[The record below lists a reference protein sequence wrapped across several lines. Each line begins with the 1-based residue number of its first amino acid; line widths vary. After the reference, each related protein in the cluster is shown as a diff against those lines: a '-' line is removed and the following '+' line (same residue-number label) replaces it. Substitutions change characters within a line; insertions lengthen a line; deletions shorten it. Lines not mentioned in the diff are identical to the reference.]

1 MKLFEKSSS
10 FSQKGN
16 TLLGQSV
23 GGIHDTEDSQ
33 LLSDEERRLQREEL
47 SDLKK
52 EEMLSLMK
60 EKEKILNREKEKHTK
75 ERRNESDKVNNLFCV
90 I

>member
-16 TLLGQSV
+16 TLLAQSV
-23 GGIHDTEDSQ
+23 GIHDTEDSQ